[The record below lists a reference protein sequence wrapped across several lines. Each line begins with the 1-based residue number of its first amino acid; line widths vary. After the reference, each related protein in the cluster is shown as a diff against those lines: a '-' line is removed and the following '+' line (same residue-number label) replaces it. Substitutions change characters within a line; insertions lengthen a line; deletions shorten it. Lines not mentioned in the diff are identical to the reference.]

1 MKLKSVLST
10 TGLLAIF
17 FILASSF
24 SGAKKAPAG
33 KKDVGINNVCK
44 RSEAIQ
50 SVKKEMVP
58 YRYERTTTT
67 SITFKNYDQVREV
80 AIPLFFDTQY
90 KFVVNC
96 EGLPFDVKVEVY
108 DQPMGLRK
116 NPVKIMESSEKQFT
130 FELDKEYLKNRVYI
144 NYIVPALEDTE
155 DEVVQKGCIVLASG
169 YKNV

>member
-1 MKLKSVLST
+1 MQLKSILST
-10 TGLLAIF
+10 SGLLAIV
-17 FILASSF
+17 FILGTSL
-24 SGAKKAPAG
+24 SGG
-33 KKDVGINNVCK
+33 KKEAGVNDACK
-44 RSEAIQ
+44 RSESIQ
-50 SVKKEMVP
+50 AVKKEMVP

-67 SITFKNYDQVREV
+67 NVTFKNYDQVKEV
-80 AIPLFFDTQY
+80 AIPLFFDTKY

-108 DQPMGLRK
+108 DQPMGMRK

-130 FELDKEYLKNRVYI
+130 FELDEEYLKNRVYI

-155 DEVVQKGCIVLASG
+155 DEVIQKGCIVLASG